1 MPWYCITSY
10 TLCSLSIHTKLGYL
24 ASSLWSLLPVEI
36 TVGEDSNL
44 KSVVQK
50 PPYPV
55 FYLFKKQNL
64 LMMKGEVLKGTY
76 MKVTELREKIK
87 SYLGEKVW
95 PISCTLGIQLL
106 KSFRKQNNLNISVC
120 DVCQK
125 VKWVSKVIFWISS
138 LKDPCN
144 LGNEW

>member
-1 MPWYCITSY
+1 M
-10 TLCSLSIHTKLGYL
+10 CSLSIHTKLGYL

-44 KSVVQK
+44 KSVFQK
-50 PPYPV
+50 PTYPV

-87 SYLGEKVW
+87 SYLGEKV
-95 PISCTLGIQLL
+95 
-106 KSFRKQNNLNISVC
+106 
-120 DVCQK
+120 
-125 VKWVSKVIFWISS
+125 
-138 LKDPCN
+138 
-144 LGNEW
+144 

>member
-24 ASSLWSLLPVEI
+24 ASSLWCLLPVEI
-36 TVGEDSNL
+36 TVDEDSNL

-50 PPYPV
+50 PTYPV
-55 FYLFKKQNL
+55 FYLKIQHL
-64 LMMKGEVLKGTY
+64 LMMKGEARKETY
-76 MKVTELREKIK
+76 MKVTESREKIK

-106 KSFRKQNNLNISVC
+106 KSFRKQNNLNISSC

-125 VKWVSKVIFWISS
+125 IRWVSKVIFWISAPKI
-138 LKDPCN
+138 LVI
-144 LGNEW
+144 